1 MIIECSSV
9 RTIIKS
15 IIMETIEK
23 SVEVLNDLI
32 EINNDRAEGFGKA
45 AQDLDPTDMDLQGIF
60 LNCSLES
67 KQFAQQ
73 LRDEINQLG
82 GHADINDTSS
92 SGAIHRAWIDVKATF
107 TGHDRKAILAECE
120 RGEDAI
126 KKAYRDA
133 LSPENDLSAEVMPL
147 LLRQQQSINASHDRI
162 KSLRDSAS

>member
-1 MIIECSSV
+1 
-9 RTIIKS
+9 
-15 IIMETIEK
+15 METIEK

-67 KQFAQQ
+67 RQFSRQ

-82 GHADINDTSS
+82 GHAENDTSNT
-92 SGAIHRAWIDVKATF
+92 GALHRAWIDVKATF
-107 TGHDRKAILAECE
+107 TGHDRKGILAECE

-126 KKAYRDA
+126 KKAYHDA
-133 LSPENDLSAEVMPL
+133 LSPENDLSAEVIPI
-147 LLRQQQSINASHDRI
+147 LLRQQQAINAAHDRI
-162 KSLRDSAS
+162 KGLRDSAN

>member
-1 MIIECSSV
+1 
-9 RTIIKS
+9 
-15 IIMETIEK
+15 METIEK

-45 AQDLDPTDMDLQGIF
+45 AQDLDPADMDLQGIF

-73 LRDEINQLG
+73 LREEVNQLG
-82 GHADINDTSS
+82 GHAENDTSNM
-92 SGAIHRAWIDVKATF
+92 GALHRAWIDVKATF
-107 TGHDRKAILAECE
+107 TGHDRKGILAECE

-133 LSPENDLSAEVMPL
+133 LSTENDLSAEVIPL
-147 LLRQQQSINASHDRI
+147 LLRQQTSIEASHNRI
-162 KSLRDSAS
+162 KALRDSAS

>member
-1 MIIECSSV
+1 
-9 RTIIKS
+9 
-15 IIMETIEK
+15 METIEK

-73 LRDEINQLG
+73 LRDEVNQLG
-82 GHADINDTSS
+82 GHADNDTSNM
-92 SGAIHRAWIDVKATF
+92 GALHRAWIDVKATF
-107 TGHDRKAILAECE
+107 TGHGRKAILSECE

-133 LSPENDLSAEVMPL
+133 LSTENDLSAEVMPL
-147 LLRQQQSINASHDRI
+147 LLRQQQSIEASHNRI
-162 KSLRDSAS
+162 KALRDSAS